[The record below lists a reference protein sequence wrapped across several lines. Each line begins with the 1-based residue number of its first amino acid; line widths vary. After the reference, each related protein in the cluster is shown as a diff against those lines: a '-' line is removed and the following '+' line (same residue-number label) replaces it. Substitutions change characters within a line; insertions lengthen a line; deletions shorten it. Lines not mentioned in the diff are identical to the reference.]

1 MQSFPAA
8 LRIMNPVATL
18 VGADNSLAAINT
30 SLLPDGSV
38 VLVTATHKLYVLDK
52 ASVQTQSLP
61 SIVVPAEGGTGAWL
75 QLPNGAS
82 EFQALSLV
90 HAAVPPQSSVDTS
103 VTIANGGVPI
113 TSTDIIDWNL
123 TDSLLPLTLSIGNVR
138 ITGTNTATFRF
149 SNLSAATVAAG
160 TVAVEAA
167 IQRGG

>member
-8 LRIMNPVATL
+8 LRIMSPVATL

-38 VLVTATHKLYVLDK
+38 VLVTATHKLYVLSK
-52 ASVQTQSLP
+52 SSVQAQLLP
-61 SIVVPAEGGTGAWL
+61 SIVAPAEGGPGRWL

-90 HAAVPPQSSVDTS
+90 HAAVPPQSSVDTP
-103 VTIANGGVPI
+103 VTIANGDVPL
-113 TSTDIIDWNL
+113 TSADIIDWNL
-123 TDSLLPLTLSIGNVR
+123 TDSAFPSVLSIGNVR
-138 ITGTNTATFRF
+138 ITGTNSATFRF

-160 TVAVEAA
+160 TVTVEAA
-167 IQRGG
+167 VLRGG